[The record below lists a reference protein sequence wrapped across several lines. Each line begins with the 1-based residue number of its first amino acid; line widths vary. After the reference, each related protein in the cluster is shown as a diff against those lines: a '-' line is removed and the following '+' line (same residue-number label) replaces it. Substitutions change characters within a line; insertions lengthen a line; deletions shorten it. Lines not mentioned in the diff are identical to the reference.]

1 MHVQARA
8 LTRELGALKEDLQR
22 EQKRRA
28 RAVLQAQEAE
38 GLRLQ
43 SEGRVKQL
51 QYSNK

>member
-1 MHVQARA
+1 MHLQARA

-38 GLRLQ
+38 GLRAQ
-43 SEGRVKQL
+43 SEERVKQL
-51 QYSNK
+51 HYSNK